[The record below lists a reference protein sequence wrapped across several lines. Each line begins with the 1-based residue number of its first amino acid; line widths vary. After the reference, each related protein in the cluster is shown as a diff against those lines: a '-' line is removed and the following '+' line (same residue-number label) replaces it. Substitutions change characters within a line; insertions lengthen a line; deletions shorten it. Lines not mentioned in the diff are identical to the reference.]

1 MAAPTEAGGEVEG
14 ATGTKTGHTESLIMN
29 RLLMFVG
36 MILGG
41 YLGWWVGD
49 YIGLGLMG
57 TFLVSSLGS
66 IAGVCLAWRIMSD
79 YFW

>member
-1 MAAPTEAGGEVEG
+1 
-14 ATGTKTGHTESLIMN
+14 MN

-36 MILGG
+36 MTLGG
-41 YLGWWVGD
+41 YLGWWAGD

-57 TFLVSSLGS
+57 TFLVSSLGG
-66 IAGVCLAWRIMSD
+66 IAGVCLAWRIMRD